1 VRSAFLAALAP
12 SLPRAVRTR
21 FGKCATVCFFRAAVA
36 ALRIFLCAAFL
47 CFAEAMLD
55 CRFYRFRLRVRAAFF
70 AARERLAFVCRRAAE
85 RA

>member
-1 VRSAFLAALAP
+1 VRAALAP

-21 FGKCATVCFFRAAVA
+21 FGKCATVRFFRAAVA

-47 CFAEAMLD
+47 CFAEAIPGW
-55 CRFYRFRLRVRAAFF
+55 RRYRFRLRVRAAFL
-70 AARERLAFVCRRAAE
+70 AARERLAFGRRRAAE